1 MFGLKKLKHKVPSD
15 IVSNAIEYGYDNL
28 EDEEKIEL
36 TESILNAYPE
46 VSNIMYEGFDIDDEE
61 EFNYQ
66 VLNGEIYERYKNVN
80 KIIESAF
87 NSIVYNTQYEAF
99 RKAFI
104 SMFQEE
110 YDAIVVFY
118 ASFGWNIDLKQRPQ
132 HLAEAMSNE
141 RILYIYRT
149 DPNQDREVFSIKQI
163 KENLYLVNLDM
174 DSLNQAFFDVINEV
188 DKPKFVHVY
197 ATCLYDVSYEKIKK
211 YYMDKGFKVIYD
223 FVDEI
228 SSEISGVTVSTQMIE
243 DHKKLLK
250 DVENVLVV
258 STAKDLKKTSES
270 IRGSSEK
277 SILVP
282 NGVNLEDF
290 SKTGFSIAK
299 RMKQIVDKG
308 KPIIGYYGALAK
320 WFDYEKVKKLA
331 IKRPDY
337 EVVLIGINYDRS
349 YDRSGLDKLTNVSY
363 LGIINY
369 IDLITYSAFF
379 DVCMVPF
386 IKNDITDATSPVKIF
401 EYMALEKPIVTTDIN
416 ECKSYESCQI
426 AYNDDDFIDKVDYA
440 VKVLVHDEQYKK
452 ILKKEAADNTW
463 KHRAK
468 QIKIALKNFN

>member
-1 MFGLKKLKHKVPSD
+1 MFGFKAKHKIPSD
-15 IVSNAIEYGYDNL
+15 IINDAIENGYDSIG
-28 EDEEKIEL
+28 EEEKIEL
-36 TESILNAYPE
+36 TESILKAYPE
-46 VSNIMYEGFDIDDEE
+46 INKIMYQGFDVDDEE

-66 VLNGEIYERYKNVN
+66 VLSGEFYDRYKNIN
-80 KIIESAF
+80 KIIESTF

-99 RKAFI
+99 KITFNEI
-104 SMFQEE
+104 FQEE
-110 YDAIVVFY
+110 YDAIVVFH

-141 RILYIYRT
+141 KILYIYRT
-149 DPNQDREVFSIKQI
+149 DMVQDKEIFSIKQI
-163 KENLYLVNLDM
+163 KENLYLINLDM
-174 DSLNQAFFDVINEV
+174 DSLNKAFFDTISDI

-197 ATCLYDVSYEKIKK
+197 ATCLYDVPYDKIKK
-211 YYMDKGFKVIYD
+211 YYIDRGFKVIYD

-228 SSEISGVTVSTQMIE
+228 SSEISGITVSTQMIE

-250 DVENVLVV
+250 DINNVLVV
-258 STAKDLKKTSES
+258 STAKKLKKISED

-277 SILVP
+277 IILVP

-290 SKTGFSIAK
+290 DKTGFNIAK
-299 RMKQIVDKG
+299 RMKQIVDKS
-308 KPIIGYYGALAK
+308 KPIIGYYGALAN
-320 WFDYEKVKKLA
+320 WFDYEKIRKLA
-331 IKRPDY
+331 QQRPDY
-337 EVVLIGINYDRS
+337 EIVLIGMNYDRS
-349 YDRSGLDKLTNVSY
+349 YDKSGLDKLFNVSY

-386 IKNDITDATSPVKIF
+386 IKNDITDSTSPVKIF

-426 AYNDDDFIDKVDYA
+426 AYSDDDFIEKVDYA
-440 VKVLVHDEQYKK
+440 IKILTHDEEYKR
-452 ILKKEAADNTW
+452 ILKKEARDNTW

-468 QIKIALKNFN
+468 QIKTAIKNFD

>member
-1 MFGLKKLKHKVPSD
+1 
-15 IVSNAIEYGYDNL
+15 
-28 EDEEKIEL
+28 
-36 TESILNAYPE
+36 
-46 VSNIMYEGFDIDDEE
+46 
-61 EFNYQ
+61 
-66 VLNGEIYERYKNVN
+66 
-80 KIIESAF
+80 
-87 NSIVYNTQYEAF
+87 
-99 RKAFI
+99 
-104 SMFQEE
+104 MFQGE

-149 DPNQDREVFSIKQI
+149 DSIQDKEVFAIKQI

-174 DSLNQAFFDVINEV
+174 NSLNEAFFETIRNIN
-188 DKPKFVHVY
+188 KPKFVHVY
-197 ATCLYDVSYEKIKK
+197 ATCLYDVSYEKIKN
-211 YYMDKGFKVIYD
+211 YYIDRGFKVIYD

-228 SSEISGVTVSTQMIE
+228 SSEISGVTVSTQMIA
-243 DHKKLLK
+243 DHKRLLK
-250 DVENVLVV
+250 DIDNVLVV
-258 STAKDLKKTSES
+258 STAKKLKKISEE
-270 IRGSSEK
+270 IRGSAEK
-277 SILVP
+277 SVLVP

-290 SKTGFSIAK
+290 DKTGFTIAK

-320 WFDYEKVKKLA
+320 WFDYNKIKKLA
-331 IKRPDY
+331 EKRPDY
-337 EVVLIGINYDRS
+337 EIVLIGINYDRS
-349 YDRSGLDKLTNVSY
+349 YDKSGLDKLPNVSY

-426 AYNDDDFIDKVDYA
+426 AYNDDDFIEKIDYA
-440 VKVLVHDEQYKK
+440 IKVLTHDEEYKN
-452 ILKKEAADNTW
+452 ILKKEASDNTW

-468 QIKIALKNFN
+468 QVKLAIKNFN